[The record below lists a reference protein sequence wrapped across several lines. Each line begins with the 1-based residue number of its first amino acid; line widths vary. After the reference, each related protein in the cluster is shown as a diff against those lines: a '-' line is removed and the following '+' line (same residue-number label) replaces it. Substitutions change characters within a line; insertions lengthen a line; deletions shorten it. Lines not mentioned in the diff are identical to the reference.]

1 MRSLLSAFLILLLL
15 HVMAAIGFVG
25 WLSASDRLNRERVE
39 QVVSMFTPTVAEE
52 AKRRE
57 EADQAEAKAAEARD
71 QLMRLEAVASGPM
84 TLEDR
89 LMKNFEADEI
99 DLHRLERLHAET
111 DAIRTRLEQDKAI
124 IDQQLAELQAKQEAF
139 DEMVANRTAEMQDED
154 FKRAVST
161 LEQLPPKQ
169 AKGVIQQYV
178 ADGKLE
184 EAVDYLASM
193 QLRKS
198 AGILKAFKDQAEVP
212 EVTQL
217 IEQLRTRGIDPF
229 GTGDS
234 TDQEASL

>member
-1 MRSLLSAFLILLLL
+1 MKSLLSAFLILLLL

-25 WLSASDRLNRERVE
+25 WLSASDRLNRERV
-39 QVVSMFTPTVAEE
+39 QLVVDAFKPTVAEE
-52 AKRRE
+52 MKRRD
-57 EADQAEAKAAEARD
+57 EAEKAAAKAAEARD

-124 IDQQLAELQAKQEAF
+124 IAQQLAELEAKQQAF
-139 DEMVANRTAEMQDED
+139 DDMVASRTAEMQDED
-154 FKRAVST
+154 FKRAVNT

-198 AGILKAFKDQAEVP
+198 AGILKAFKDEAEVP
-212 EVTQL
+212 QVTQL
-217 IEQLRTRGIDPF
+217 LEQLRTRGIDPF
-229 GTGDS
+229 GTSGS
-234 TDQEASL
+234 TDKEASL